1 MRGSRIAQLGCL
13 AVTGV
18 LAGCDNRC
26 EAVEYLTDGAVDT
39 TAIAKTEGNCTVN
52 VFWAADTV
60 GPKVPK

>member
-1 MRGSRIAQLGCL
+1 MRGSRIAQLGFL
-13 AVTGV
+13 AATGV
-18 LAGCDNRC
+18 LAGCESKC
-26 EAVEYLTDGAVDT
+26 EAVEYSAEGAADT